1 MYVPT
6 SAVAAVCSVS
16 MLLLTGGATAAQ
28 PDPGPAG
35 QVVKVTGDRVYVSIG
50 SQQGAVAGAPVV
62 LFETVSLPTNA
73 SVMARASSQ
82 EYVPVAR
89 SFLAE
94 VGERVS
100 YARVNLSVA
109 ERLSIGDRV
118 ELIVGDSPG
127 APSDETGAETGEP
140 RDVIVGTSPY
150 KTDAPLLFDVF
161 DPIGDGASVLH
172 YRFDGESEYARS
184 PLAGSADGH
193 HHAAIAPE
201 VHRAR
206 TVSWFLTVKRAD
218 ALTFV
223 GGNPAQPT
231 RLQAPREDVSAA
243 PIPAWRSVSPARR
256 AAQLGYDH
264 ARPIAISWGDPLG
277 LSVYAPPPLKAP
289 RVHYRAAGDLTYV
302 RQPLRPEPND
312 HFTFTVPPDAVA
324 GPAME
329 YYLTVEDGDGHE
341 LLATGTPER
350 PIAVTVKADVFDVG
364 AQQSRY
370 RGHRHR
376 LAAFGEVVSFG
387 GDEFYAHWE
396 ADYFYRL
403 FSTLYRLRMGLGSYN
418 GQGYHVPPSGDVV
431 PNDQNTVGVAW
442 YYGYSEF
449 EWRFHKYFAVL
460 TKLMLGMNNDGVGV
474 GFEGVLRIG
483 DELGLNLE
491 IGGLRAA
498 NLGTSGLFRLNIP
511 AGRDWMFAGSVWV
524 ENLPLDEETGFRM
537 ALDANWFLSDN
548 LSLMARVG
556 LAARTI
562 DRIGPNVGL
571 GVAGHF

>member
-1 MYVPT
+1 MCVPT

-16 MLLLTGGATAAQ
+16 MLLLTGVATAAQ
-28 PDPGPAG
+28 PEPGRAG

-62 LFETVSLPTNA
+62 LFETVTLPA
-73 SVMARASSQ
+73 AVRE

-172 YRFDGESEYARS
+172 YRFDGESEYARLL
-184 PLAGSADGH
+184 LAGSADGH
-193 HHAAIAPE
+193 HHAAIPPE

-256 AAQLGYDH
+256 AVQLGYDH

-302 RQPLRPEPND
+302 RQPMQPEPND

-431 PNDQNTVGVAW
+431 PRDQNTVGVAW

-460 TKLMLGMNNDGVGV
+460 TKLMLGINNDGVGV

-537 ALDANWFLSDN
+537 SLDANWFISDN
-548 LSLMARVG
+548 LSLTARVG